1 MWGRT
6 TTWLCHVLIVA
17 EQGASTSSNDSRVP
31 LIKHI
36 RVLVRAYATRDYMIC
51 TTPVEPATVIDPT
64 LLVFTESGSKGSL
77 SPSSVPS
84 PVSSSASPP
93 SSSKRS
99 AETQLSPF
107 MPACKGRKST
117 EDEKLA
123 RRLARQQRN
132 RKSAQVSREKKK
144 AYMDQIENE
153 LLTLRADKQ
162 ASMQREQ
169 AASLRCTQL
178 ESKVEE
184 LSMRLRQFETIIGDW
199 AKSHL
204 GATDV
209 NSFMASMRDMKKQ
222 SVDRGLS
229 GTEASESE
237 PDVAQANAAPAAA
250 PTEAGLLSPIVHES
264 TDSTCLP
271 AVKATGRLSQ
281 TNDEALQRVLS
292 DQSDFSAKVIR
303 TPPNCRP
310 MQQPTAAALL
320 PDAHLKDATSSHH
333 KTLRLMPCYPVSPR
347 LPPTLA
353 KMASLCTYPQLQHG
367 TLKRSPILRLRLQIP
382 QHRMDLVLRKY
393 VRPQVTA

>member
-1 MWGRT
+1 M
-6 TTWLCHVLIVA
+6 V
-17 EQGASTSSNDSRVP
+17 
-31 LIKHI
+31 
-36 RVLVRAYATRDYMIC
+36 C
-51 TTPVEPATVIDPT
+51 TMPVEPATVIDPT
-64 LLVFTESGSKGSL
+64 LLVCTESGSNGSL

-84 PVSSSASPP
+84 PVSSQASPP
-93 SSSKRS
+93 SPSKRP
-99 AETQLSPF
+99 AETHLSPY

-144 AYMDQIENE
+144 AYMDQIEYE
-153 LLTLRADKQ
+153 LVTLRADKQ

-169 AASLRCTQL
+169 AASLRCAQL

-184 LSMRLRQFETIIGDW
+184 LSTRLRQFESIIGDW
-199 AKSHL
+199 AKSHV

-209 NSFMASMRDMKKQ
+209 SSFMASMHDMKSRNVKH
-222 SVDRGLS
+222 GLS
-229 GTEASESE
+229 GNEMSASE

-250 PTEAGLLSPIVHES
+250 PTEAGPSSPIVHES

-271 AVKATGRLSQ
+271 AVKATNRLSR

-292 DQSDFSAKVIR
+292 DQSGFSAKVIR

-333 KTLRLMPCYPVSPR
+333 KTLRLTPCYPIFQC
-347 LPPTLA
+347 LPPTTA
-353 KMASLCTYPQLQHG
+353 KMTSRCTYPQLHHG
-367 TLKRSPILRLRLQIP
+367 TLTRCPVLRLRLKIP
-382 QHRMDLVLRKY
+382 QHRMDSVLRKY
-393 VRPQVTA
+393 ARPQVTA